1 MIPSLA
7 VTHRWQGPVLHM
19 ACAMCFSVELWWW
32 TVEGLWMF
40 VELWKPAPCGSRGL
54 FATLLCIMTV
64 ASIGLLAWCLRD
76 VLQHMHIFEQQGL
89 DLKSTI
95 CGSVTEL
102 VQQMATNCNPIWFP
116 YKLCHP
122 VPLRCIWPM
131 NTPNIARTI
140 VMCHCS
146 FGCRCIVS
154 FFQTCWNR
162 DWLQCLQHHTKME
175 EIIVVLSRKLKRH
188 QEPRSRIFF
197 DL

>member
-102 VQQMATNCNPIWFP
+102 VQQMATNCNPI
-116 YKLCHP
+116 
-122 VPLRCIWPM
+122 
-131 NTPNIARTI
+131 
-140 VMCHCS
+140 
-146 FGCRCIVS
+146 
-154 FFQTCWNR
+154 
-162 DWLQCLQHHTKME
+162 
-175 EIIVVLSRKLKRH
+175 
-188 QEPRSRIFF
+188 
-197 DL
+197 